1 MLDISRQAKTYLW
14 IWIITSVINAIVSIF
29 GVFGVYS
36 FLSYL
41 LFMVLSTPFILLY
54 IYNIDCLTY
63 GNCNAWSWFIT
74 IMSSLSLI
82 FLTIMMILVAVTS
95 RQFASSIN
103 DIIQKGNNESVISDT
118 SKDSK

>member
-1 MLDISRQAKTYLW
+1 MLDISQQAKTYLW

-41 LFMVLSTPFILLY
+41 LFMVLSTPIILLY

-95 RQFASSIN
+95 RAVSGVVS
-103 DIIQKGNNESVISDT
+103 DVVQKESDT
-118 SKDSK
+118 SKDSQ